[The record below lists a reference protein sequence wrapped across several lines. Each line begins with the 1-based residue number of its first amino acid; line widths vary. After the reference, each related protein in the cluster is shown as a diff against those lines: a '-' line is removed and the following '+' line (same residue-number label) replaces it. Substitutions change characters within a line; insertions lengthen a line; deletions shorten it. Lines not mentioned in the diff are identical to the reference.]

1 MRRLLAALA
10 LLATALWS
18 APCLAQARSQLGP
31 LCTTDTTPAAQQID
45 ACNKIIA
52 LKVFKGEQLA
62 TVYFWRAVGWNKKG
76 DYIKVIAD
84 ATEAVKLQPSQA
96 VYNLRGSAYFDKGEY
111 DIAIADFDDA
121 LKLGPPS
128 GIIFHNRGNA
138 YQGKKDYAHA
148 IADFDAAIKADPKS
162 AFSYQNRGN
171 CKEALGDLDGA
182 LADINQAIRLDPS
195 LSQPLVHRTTIW
207 RARGELDRAIC
218 RRQRGDPACEGQAAG
233 QHHDSA
239 EQRADLGLH
248 VSRARL

>member
-121 LKLGPPS
+121 LKLGGAERDHLPQPRQRLS
-128 GIIFHNRGNA
+128 GQEGLRSRDRRFRRRD
-138 YQGKKDYAHA
+138 QGRPE
-148 IADFDAAIKADPKS
+148 IGVLLPEPR
-162 AFSYQNRGN
+162 QLQG
-171 CKEALGDLDGA
+171 GA
-182 LADINQAIRLDPS
+182 RRS
-195 LSQPLVHRTTIW
+195 RR
-207 RARGELDRAIC
+207 RARRHQPGDPARSEPVAAAGAPDHDLARQGRARSRHC